1 MWINEKKKMYD
12 KLITFEQSYIEYKN
26 NNSISKNKNNIG
38 RVLEVLRLNIT
49 WKTIVLEGVKF

>member
-1 MWINEKKKMYD
+1 MYD

-49 WKTIVLEGVKF
+49 WKTIVLEGVTF